1 LVFPFRRGGR
11 PFRRRVRNAVEH
23 PPWLFKRSDQFLSRW
38 IVSFRLSSRLA
49 SPRLTSP
56 FLCLSP
62 VCVSF
67 PLFPSFSLFFSSLPP
82 PLSLSLSPSHPLH
95 LLILRSRRLS
105 AIRTAVLS
113 RRYAQQDN
121 SRPTD
126 PAGKYQDRVRNTRSC
141 LSSQGNSMKL
151 LTRRTAVY

>member
-56 FLCLSP
+56 HL
-62 VCVSF
+62 VF
-67 PLFPSFSLFFSSLPP
+67 PLSFSRVRFFSSFSLFFPLFLFPP
-82 PLSLSLSPSHPLH
+82 PLSLSLS
-95 LLILRSRRLS
+95 LLRILCACLFSARAVYPRS
-105 AIRTAVLS
+105 A
-113 RRYAQQDN
+113 RRYYRDDTPN
-121 SRPTD
+121 RIIR
-126 PAGKYQDRVRNTRSC
+126 DRLIRQEST
-141 LSSQGNSMKL
+141 K
-151 LTRRTAVY
+151 TASVIRARA